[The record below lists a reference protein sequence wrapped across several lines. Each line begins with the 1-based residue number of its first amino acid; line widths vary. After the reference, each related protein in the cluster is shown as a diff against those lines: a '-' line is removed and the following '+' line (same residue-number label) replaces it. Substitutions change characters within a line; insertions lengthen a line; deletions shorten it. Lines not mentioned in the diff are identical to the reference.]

1 MLGIEHRHD
10 TQRSEASLPV
20 GPEPGT
26 NSSLLH
32 PKLQE
37 TEENRE
43 LVACEDISIT
53 SGGAGGGLALQLLE
67 AHSCSGDLS
76 ASRCL

>member
-1 MLGIEHRHD
+1 MLGIEHRHN
-10 TQRSEASLPV
+10 TQRSKASLSV
-20 GPEPGT
+20 GA
-26 NSSLLH
+26 NSSLIH

-43 LVACEDISIT
+43 LVACEDISVT
-53 SGGAGGGLALQLLE
+53 SGGLGGGGGLALQLLE
-67 AHSCSGDLS
+67 AHSCSGDLP